1 MWCDRTHGDVAFG
14 GGRRWGEAMGSDNQ
28 ANNAEGAAAGALTEA
43 GEKAWDAWDAREA
56 RVFGCLV
63 EKRFT
68 TPEVYPMTL
77 NELVNACNQKNNR
90 APVVSWTEDEVTAGL
105 DGLRARRLVSHFA
118 GAVARVAKYRL
129 TLDNELPL
137 GEVELAWLAELLLR
151 GPQTTAGLRGNAE
164 RMRPMPDLAEVET
177 GLEELAARRSG
188 ALVVKLPRQPGQK
201 EARWGQVLTGTPR
214 VEASAESATGRG
226 LAAGMS
232 SRRWDEM
239 EGRVAALEA
248 EVAELRTEL
257 TRLRAAL
264 GE

>member
-1 MWCDRTHGDVAFG
+1 M
-14 GGRRWGEAMGSDNQ
+14 ESDNQ
-28 ANNAEGAAAGALTEA
+28 VNNAEGTAAGTMTEA
-43 GEKAWDAWDAREA
+43 GKAAWDAREA
-56 RVFGCLV
+56 RVLGCLL

-77 NELVNACNQKNNR
+77 NGLVNACNQKNNR

-137 GEVELAWLAELLLR
+137 GEVKLAWLAELLLR

-164 RMRPMPDLAEVET
+164 RMRPMPDVAEVET

-201 EARWGQVLTGTPR
+201 EARWAQVLTGMPR
-214 VEASAESATGRG
+214 VEASAESTTGGG
-226 LAAGMS
+226 LAMGVA
-232 SRRWDEM
+232 SRRGDEM
-239 EGRVAALEA
+239 EGRVATLEA
-248 EVAELRTEL
+248 EVEELRAEL